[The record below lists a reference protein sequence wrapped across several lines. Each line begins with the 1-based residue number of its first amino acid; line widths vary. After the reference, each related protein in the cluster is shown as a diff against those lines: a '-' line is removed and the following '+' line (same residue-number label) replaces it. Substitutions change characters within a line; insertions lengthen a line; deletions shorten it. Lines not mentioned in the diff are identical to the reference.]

1 MARKKKVLS
10 AGKFGARYGMRL
22 RKKWLDV
29 DVRQR
34 RPHECPVCSKKAVRR
49 LASGIWQCRK
59 CGVKFAGGA
68 YLPAVGVAKPIEK
81 IEAEEGEGGRTSKS
95 SESSREES
103 EPEA

>member
-34 RPHECPVCSKKAVRR
+34 RAHECPACSKIAVWRT
-49 LASGIWQCRK
+49 ASGIWKCRK
-59 CGVKFAGGA
+59 CGVTFAGGA
-68 YLPAVGVAKPIEK
+68 YLPKVGAAKPIEK
-81 IEAEEGEGGRTSKS
+81 IEEVEVEKGAVEKSKGEK
-95 SESSREES
+95 
-103 EPEA
+103 EAA